1 MSRCI
6 DLAKVW
12 GIDPKKNE
20 EDFGLLNSC
29 EIILE
34 ELTKMDK
41 HLTVNEVH
49 EAVRLRIPTI
59 RLPEV
64 NCNLELL
71 VDRGV
76 VSRVHLANDVV
87 RYEVVTKKHGHT
99 LCTYC
104 GEIKNIN
111 LPEYKCKNDFFLITG
126 CKFEF
131 MGVCESCQ
139 KEQAQHSVDSTLKC
153 NFCEMV

>member
-6 DLAKVW
+6 DLAKVF
-12 GIDPKKNE
+12 GIDPKENE
-20 EDFGLLNSC
+20 DDFWLLNSC

-41 HLTVNEVH
+41 HLTVTEVH
-49 EAVRLRIPTI
+49 KAVRLRIPTI

-71 VDRGV
+71 VERGMI
-76 VSRVHLANDVV
+76 SRVRLADEAV
-87 RYEVVTKKHGHT
+87 RYETVTKKHGHA

-104 GEIKNIN
+104 GKIKNIN
-111 LPEYKCKNDFFLITG
+111 LPEYKYKNNLFLITG
-126 CKFEF
+126 CNVEF
-131 MGVCESCQ
+131 MGVCELCQ
-139 KEQAQHSVDSTLKC
+139 KEQAVYSD
-153 NFCEMV
+153 